1 MSGIHN
7 KGLKCWVLLSALN
20 SLADNSQW
28 NQICPHQCT
37 EITFKMSS
45 KRTPHD
51 ISDLAL
57 VYMSYYSDRM
67 LLLEEYL
74 VFDFSSIL
82 VAIGGSLGLFLGFSF
97 FQCGSEILYE
107 SMGYLGKLVEFCK
120 KKCDK
125 ESNETEMAWE
135 WEKQFIFVS
144 ICLVLEQ
151 LVKVHSEIKGI
162 VY

>member
-1 MSGIHN
+1 MSGIHS
-7 KGLKCWVLLSALN
+7 KGLSKRCFKCWVFFSLLY
-20 SLADNSQW
+20 SLTDTSQW

-37 EITFKMSS
+37 EITFKVSS

-57 VYMSYYSDRM
+57 VYISYYSDRM

-107 SMGYLGKLVEFCK
+107 SMGYLGKLIEFCK
-120 KKCDK
+120 KKCAK

-135 WEKQFIFVS
+135 
-144 ICLVLEQ
+144 
-151 LVKVHSEIKGI
+151 
-162 VY
+162 

>member
-1 MSGIHN
+1 
-7 KGLKCWVLLSALN
+7 
-20 SLADNSQW
+20 
-28 NQICPHQCT
+28 
-37 EITFKMSS
+37 MSS

-57 VYMSYYSDRM
+57 VYVSYYSDRM

-120 KKCDK
+120 KKCAK
-125 ESNETEMAWE
+125 ESNEREMA
-135 WEKQFIFVS
+135 
-144 ICLVLEQ
+144 
-151 LVKVHSEIKGI
+151 
-162 VY
+162 

>member
-1 MSGIHN
+1 MP
-7 KGLKCWVLLSALN
+7 LN
-20 SLADNSQW
+20 SPKYSPPLYALTDLSQW

-37 EITFKMSS
+37 EITYKITS

-51 ISDLAL
+51 ISDIAF
-57 VYMSYYSDRM
+57 VYMAYYSDRM

-107 SMGYLGKLVEFCK
+107 SMGYLGKFVEFCK
-120 KKCDK
+120 KKGAK
-125 ESNETEMAWE
+125 ESNETEMA
-135 WEKQFIFVS
+135 
-144 ICLVLEQ
+144 
-151 LVKVHSEIKGI
+151 
-162 VY
+162 

>member
-1 MSGIHN
+1 MSGIQGLS
-7 KGLKCWVLLSALN
+7 KRCLKCWVFFSLLY
-20 SLADNSQW
+20 SLTDNSQW

-120 KKCDK
+120 KRCTK

-135 WEKQFIFVS
+135 
-144 ICLVLEQ
+144 
-151 LVKVHSEIKGI
+151 
-162 VY
+162 

>member
-1 MSGIHN
+1 MAAILNHFSLYRASFINSRLSHKLLLN
-7 KGLKCWVLLSALN
+7 KVKACKKVASNAEYSPLLY

-107 SMGYLGKLVEFCK
+107 SMGYLGKLIEFCK
-120 KKCDK
+120 KKCAK
-125 ESNETEMAWE
+125 ESNETEMA
-135 WEKQFIFVS
+135 
-144 ICLVLEQ
+144 
-151 LVKVHSEIKGI
+151 
-162 VY
+162 